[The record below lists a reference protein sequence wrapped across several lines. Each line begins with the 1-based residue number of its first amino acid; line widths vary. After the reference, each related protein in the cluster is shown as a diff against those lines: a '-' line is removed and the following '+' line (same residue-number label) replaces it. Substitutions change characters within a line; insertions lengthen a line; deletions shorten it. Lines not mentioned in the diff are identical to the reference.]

1 MLWVSPIQIRF
12 FPWPKKVWMTK
23 LMWCRHFL
31 QTPSVSDQ
39 MIRHHNQG
47 KKCLFFQL
55 IIWQILWCHFLS
67 LLCFLQF
74 YWVYFILMDLA
85 WVYNVTNMNVLVAD
99 NLPCKYLVASSL
111 NACFPY
117 QLTHMCTPQ
126 GSKFY
131 CFRNSTRSKR
141 NIVTFVQSQCLCKPV
156 YSVLPVH
163 ISLQFLSMQTS
174 LQRFACT
181 HQFTAFCLYT
191 PVYSVLPVHT
201 SLQRF
206 ACTHQFTAFCLYTPV
221 YIYLLET

>member
-1 MLWVSPIQIRF
+1 
-12 FPWPKKVWMTK
+12 
-23 LMWCRHFL
+23 
-31 QTPSVSDQ
+31 
-39 MIRHHNQG
+39 
-47 KKCLFFQL
+47 
-55 IIWQILWCHFLS
+55 
-67 LLCFLQF
+67 
-74 YWVYFILMDLA
+74 MDLA

-156 YSVLPVH
+156 YSVLPV
-163 ISLQFLSMQTS
+163 QTS
-174 LQRFACT
+174 LQRFACA
-181 HQFTAFCLYT
+181 HQFIVFVYANQFTAFCLCKPVYSFCLYT

>member
-1 MLWVSPIQIRF
+1 
-12 FPWPKKVWMTK
+12 
-23 LMWCRHFL
+23 
-31 QTPSVSDQ
+31 
-39 MIRHHNQG
+39 
-47 KKCLFFQL
+47 
-55 IIWQILWCHFLS
+55 
-67 LLCFLQF
+67 
-74 YWVYFILMDLA
+74 MDLA

-206 ACTHQFTAFCLYTPV
+206 ACTHQFTAFCLCTPV
-221 YIYLLET
+221 YSVLPVHTSLQRFACTHQFTFICLKHKWTYCLGIGVSVFVNIVR

>member
-1 MLWVSPIQIRF
+1 
-12 FPWPKKVWMTK
+12 
-23 LMWCRHFL
+23 
-31 QTPSVSDQ
+31 
-39 MIRHHNQG
+39 
-47 KKCLFFQL
+47 
-55 IIWQILWCHFLS
+55 
-67 LLCFLQF
+67 
-74 YWVYFILMDLA
+74 MDLA

-174 LQRFACT
+174 LQRFACANQFT
-181 HQFTAFCLYT
+181 VFACTHQFTAFCLCTPVYSVLPVHTSLQHFACAHQFTAFCLYT

-201 SLQRF
+201 SLHLF
-206 ACTHQFTAFCLYTPV
+206 AWNINGLTVWVLECQFLSISWDKTDWSAIALSLHNSV
-221 YIYLLET
+221 NKLLL